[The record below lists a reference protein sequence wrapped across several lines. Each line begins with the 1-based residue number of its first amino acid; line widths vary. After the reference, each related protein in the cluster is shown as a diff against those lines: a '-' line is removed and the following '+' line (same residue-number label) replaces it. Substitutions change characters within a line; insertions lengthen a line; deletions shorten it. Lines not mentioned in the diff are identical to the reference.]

1 VIGVDL
7 GGTNVRA
14 GAFYEDGSA
23 AGPKFTNPSQAQEGT
38 QAIIDALVKTI
49 MQAKNGA
56 EQAPQAVGIAV
67 PGHID
72 NAAGIVK
79 WAPNFGET
87 TDGIFRYWENV
98 PLKQPLVESTNLP
111 VELGNDANL
120 AALGEYRFGCGRNR
134 AKCLVLITLG
144 TGVGG
149 GVILSPDAVE
159 GDARTPLMLVGG
171 NKGGAELGHTIVDA
185 DGLDCNAGSYGAI
198 EAYAPKEA
206 IISRALNRLR
216 RGRESIIPEMVSGD
230 FSKVTP
236 KIIFEAAETGDELAI
251 QTFDEVGRYLG
262 ISMGSFINV
271 FAPDVL
277 ALGGQIAK
285 AGEYLLGPARKA
297 ARDVAIPSLF
307 ADVDIRVAEQID
319 DAGMLGGAA
328 IALQAH
334 PVVK

>member
-1 VIGVDL
+1 
-7 GGTNVRA
+7 
-14 GAFYEDGSA
+14 
-23 AGPKFTNPSQAQEGT
+23 
-38 QAIIDALVKTI
+38 
-49 MQAKNGA
+49 
-56 EQAPQAVGIAV
+56 
-67 PGHID
+67 
-72 NAAGIVK
+72 
-79 WAPNFGET
+79 
-87 TDGIFRYWENV
+87 
-98 PLKQPLVESTNLP
+98 
-111 VELGNDANL
+111 
-120 AALGEYRFGCGRNR
+120 
-134 AKCLVLITLG
+134 LITLG

-206 IISRALNRLR
+206 IINRALNRLR
-216 RGRESIIPEMVSGD
+216 RGRDSIIPEMVKGD

-236 KIIFEAAETGDELAI
+236 KIIFEAAEKGDELAI